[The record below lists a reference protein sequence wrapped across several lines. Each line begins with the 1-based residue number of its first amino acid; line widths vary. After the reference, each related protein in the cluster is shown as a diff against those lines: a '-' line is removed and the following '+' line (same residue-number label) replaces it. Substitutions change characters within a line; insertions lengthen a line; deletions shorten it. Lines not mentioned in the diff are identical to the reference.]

1 MREESSESFDTIND
15 LRAVRYTLG
24 QTKPHQN
31 SVSFFPNKSALFAHI
46 ATRYPLYP
54 ILQNQIAWIPTYY
67 KWIPT
72 ALVTLRNFTFIPY
85 KKTVRTVEQPLKSLK
100 KWATFIF
107 KVLTLLKMPKERKE
121 QKQLLLMGKFQWDIF
136 DDFAILWWYTTTST
150 TAHINSDPQ
159 LLQNITPQYSS
170 SVFYRW
176 TWPPPNEDLK
186 KGGNWNLKVMK
197 LERSSTLDRYTKLKW
212 ILIGK
217 LSRPWR
223 WTVCWLLKM

>member
-100 KWATFIF
+100 KSPHFTTWRRATFIF
-107 KVLTLLKMPKERKE
+107 KVLTLLKMHKERKE
-121 QKQLLLMGKFQWDIF
+121 QKQLHTFNGKIPMRHFWRFCNIVMVHYLNYCSYKFWPSTPSKHYTAIF
-136 DDFAILWWYTTTST
+136 
-150 TAHINSDPQ
+150 
-159 LLQNITPQYSS
+159 
-170 SVFYRW
+170 
-176 TWPPPNEDLK
+176 
-186 KGGNWNLKVMK
+186 
-197 LERSSTLDRYTKLKW
+197 
-212 ILIGK
+212 
-217 LSRPWR
+217 
-223 WTVCWLLKM
+223 